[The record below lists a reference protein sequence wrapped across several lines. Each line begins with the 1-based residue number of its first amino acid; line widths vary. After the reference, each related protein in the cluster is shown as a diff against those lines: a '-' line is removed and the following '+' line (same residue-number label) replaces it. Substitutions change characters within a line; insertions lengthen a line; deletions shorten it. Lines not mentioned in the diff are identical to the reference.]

1 MLDRPWQCQLLGK
14 RPRALPFP
22 LFKAIYILLASLL
35 LTLLWIYYRNHGHV
49 WRLWFETHYQ
59 LLHFKLWSTEAC
71 DEHRVWQDIFIMCA
85 CVMDPPVCMLAG
97 ECEFESSSCVSFSLP
112 LRDLPEATVD
122 PWPGINNWNI
132 LELWPLPPPL
142 LPPPGITSDQLAYS
156 LPSLCFQL
164 PSIVSMGFI
173 CLLLAYSACC
183 GLQSVE

>member
-1 MLDRPWQCQLLGK
+1 MRYHSHCLKPFTSCWLHCFSHSCGFIIVITGTYGGCGLRHITSFSISSYDLQKPVMSTTCDKISSSCVHVSWT
-14 RPRALPFP
+14 PRV
-22 LFKAIYILLASLL
+22 S
-35 LTLLWIYYRNHGHV
+35 
-49 WRLWFETHYQ
+49 
-59 LLHFKLWSTEAC
+59 
-71 DEHRVWQDIFIMCA
+71 
-85 CVMDPPVCMLAG
+85 VCMLAG

-173 CLLLAYSACC
+173 
-183 GLQSVE
+183 